1 MNDSLINTSSSL
13 TRSNDKQEK
22 VDTTKTDIVEADV
35 YGAIA
40 GGTAGAFVDVEPITK
55 PLAIIAGGV
64 ICGAITSIAAA
75 IENANKD
82 CDGVGVVMK
91 SMSHINYS
99 NSLLHYDMI
108 ELKEVDSLNTLS
120 ILPLPKEY
128 VHLGRIGIMHNK
140 MVDFLWKGKTTYSN
154 LHENRFIPKDL
165 VRRKKYEKEFND
177 AIQNCLNWKTIR
189 KDKKSNIGIVINSFM
204 SVYSKCVSTNNKDEA
219 LKVLNAYL
227 ELVNKRKD
235 LTEKKK
241 GHLISGF
248 CVAWYSFVYWSEE
261 LHWK

>member
-1 MNDSLINTSSSL
+1 
-13 TRSNDKQEK
+13 
-22 VDTTKTDIVEADV
+22 
-35 YGAIA
+35 
-40 GGTAGAFVDVEPITK
+40 
-55 PLAIIAGGV
+55 
-64 ICGAITSIAAA
+64 
-75 IENANKD
+75 
-82 CDGVGVVMK
+82 
-91 SMSHINYS
+91 
-99 NSLLHYDMI
+99 
-108 ELKEVDSLNTLS
+108 
-120 ILPLPKEY
+120 
-128 VHLGRIGIMHNK
+128 MHNK

-235 LTEKKK
+235 LTEKEK